1 MAAQAGEIATAGQTI
16 RERDDTFMNEFHS
29 YLTQLSNI
37 IGDHVEDVVT
47 NPLFWVMLFLL
58 IGCLVLT
65 YSGTAHSRLS
75 SSIVNT
81 IRQFGAFLIDT
92 FNSIVQAIK
101 SLFGLLD
108 VLRLLFFGH
117 LGRSTLYVLTNYAI
131 IFLSMASFATTLQ
144 GLYSL
149 IGWTGILVSFGIQ
162 VMELVAT
169 MSIIICWIPP
179 WAKLK
184 ENVRYTHI
192 SAGVVKDCC
201 KKAANSLVSQTAKD
215 ETLLREAKEEES
227 KEEKTGIVEGI
238 EQRKE
243 FLWGKVRRKVLPI
256 ALLFAYLSSIVFSY
270 CYMFDAIVMPGI
282 AYDDYI
288 ESIDLVNSVTEAFED
303 ELTEYRTELVNGLTR
318 FNSDVSDFNR
328 LAENDIST
336 IDSRI
341 QSLESEE
348 TSAWNGVQAAWE
360 AFSGL
365 DQNDPNYEAFYQ
377 IYEAARQRYDNIQ
390 TQLSEL
396 RTSQN
401 GAAYVLYQAI
411 QLLTQYYADPLYLAG
426 NADTDSDEAAAETR
440 LNEAFNVV
448 MIQGYGPYANDIAA
462 NPENIRTAFNNYTML
477 CRYYAEHGGTGLNLA
492 RTGEGDSVESLLAQR
507 AEILAAYV
515 ELKERQETSSDTEA
529 ELRESASNYLNG
541 ETGKLLIAA
550 MRALEDVPRFS
561 VVGELWTDLTAK
573 EPSITGHLQDLNEK
587 YRAASRQLSLQERAF
602 SKLISPHW
610 QIAWF
615 SLIGAAFLDG
625 MIIFL
630 CFLRGR
636 EYYANNIRNQRQM
649 ISLLFVNSNTKAE
662 QEESERGRRTI
673 LMGTVLGCFVYL
685 LYFRFYPDTESRSAL
700 IAFVLIIAGILLMAL
715 LSSLRSVFQKK
726 TDYEEENE
734 DKEGKEKEERKEDE
748 KRNANKG
755 KQKTPVEERLF
766 DNIYVLLTKK
776 LQKDWFY
783 KRCTVRR
790 PKTAATIQGAKEY
803 LRDKNIFRS
812 KEDHRIRTHVFGKN
826 DYDIIVTSCDKNME
840 YYILD
845 DDINEAGLT
854 FQFAVLK
861 SQRLAYHVVVPLEQ
875 AEDST
880 SKETDENQLVFL
892 DQFGKPTA
900 GRRAHLLTEEFIRL
914 LYESIM
920 LRTIAGNNWEYSMED
935 DLLDYEREDDDE
947 GD

>member
-1 MAAQAGEIATAGQTI
+1 
-16 RERDDTFMNEFHS
+16 MNEFYS
-29 YLTQLSNI
+29 YFTKLSNI
-37 IGDHVEDVVT
+37 IGDHVEAVVT

-65 YSGTAHSRLS
+65 YSGSAHSRLS

-101 SLFGLLD
+101 SLFGFLD

-149 IGWTGILVSFGIQ
+149 IGWTGILVSFGVQ

-169 MSIIICWIPP
+169 MSIIICRVPP

-192 SAGVVKDCC
+192 SAGAGKICRE
-201 KKAANSLVSQTAKD
+201 KAVGGMSDQTAGD
-215 ETLLREAKEEES
+215 ETRPGETE
-227 KEEKTGIVEGI
+227 EEKTGIVEEI
-238 EQRKE
+238 KQRKKY
-243 FLWGKVRRKVLPI
+243 LWGKTRRRVLPV
-256 ALLFAYLSSIVFSY
+256 ALVFAYISSVFFSY

-303 ELTEYRTELVNGLTR
+303 ELTEYRTELVKGLTQ
-318 FNSDVSDFNR
+318 FNSDVADFNN
-328 LAENDIST
+328 LPENDIGT

-348 TSAWNGVQAAWE
+348 ASALNAVQAAWE
-360 AFSGL
+360 ALRGL
-365 DQNDPNYEAFYQ
+365 DQNDPNYEAFDQMYQ
-377 IYEAARQRYDNIQ
+377 AARQRYDNIQ

-396 RTSQN
+396 RERRN

-411 QLLTQYYADPLYLAG
+411 QLLTQYYADPLYLTG
-426 NADTDSDEAAAETR
+426 NEAVESDEAVLETR

-448 MIQGYGPYANDIAA
+448 MIQGYGPYANRADA

-492 RTGEGDSVESLLAQR
+492 GTGEGEGDSVELLLAQR
-507 AEILAAYV
+507 AEILANYNDS
-515 ELKERQETSSDTEA
+515 K
-529 ELRESASNYLNG
+529 SASNLNG
-541 ETGKLLIAA
+541 ETGRLLIAA
-550 MRALEDVPRFS
+550 MRALEEVPRFS
-561 VVGELWTDLTAK
+561 VVGELPDLTAS
-573 EPSITGHLQDLNEK
+573 EPSITNHLQTLNEK
-587 YRAASRQLSLQERAF
+587 YRATSGQLSLQERAIA
-602 SKLISPHW
+602 KLVSPHCMT
-610 QIAWF
+610 AWF
-615 SLIGAAFLDG
+615 SLIAAAFLDG

-685 LYFRFYPDTESRSAL
+685 LYFRFYPDAGSHSAL

-715 LSSLRSVFQKK
+715 LNSLRSVFQKK
-726 TDYEEENE
+726 TDYGEE
-734 DKEGKEKEERKEDE
+734 KGKEHE
-748 KRNANKG
+748 KKNADKD
-755 KQKTPVEERLF
+755 KQKAPVEERLY
-766 DNIYVLLTKK
+766 DSIYNLLFYN
-776 LQKDWFY
+776 LHKDWFY
-783 KRCTVRR
+783 KCCTVRR
-790 PKTAATIQGAKEY
+790 PKTAAVIRGAKEY

-812 KEDHRIRTHVFGKN
+812 KEDHKIRTQVFGKK
-826 DYDIIVTSCDKNME
+826 DYDVIVTSCDEKME
-840 YYILD
+840 YYVWD
-845 DDINEAGLT
+845 KDIKDAGLM

-875 AEDST
+875 AEGST
-880 SKETDENQLVFL
+880 SKEKDENQLVFV
-892 DQFGKPTA
+892 DQFGKPTT
-900 GRRAHLLTEEFIRL
+900 GRRAHLLTEEFICL
-914 LYESIM
+914 LYECIM
-920 LRTIAGNNWEYSMED
+920 LRTIVGSNWEYSMED
-935 DLLDYEREDDDE
+935 DLLDYEREDDDDE
-947 GD
+947 D